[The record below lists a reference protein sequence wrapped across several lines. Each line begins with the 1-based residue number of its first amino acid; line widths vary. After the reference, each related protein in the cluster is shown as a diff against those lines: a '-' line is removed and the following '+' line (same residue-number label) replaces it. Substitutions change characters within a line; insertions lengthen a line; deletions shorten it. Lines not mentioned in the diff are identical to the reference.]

1 MSDFYK
7 AVYGVLTLVIAFC
20 LFIVI
25 DTASVSPGEEMVFV
39 KKPVLFGGAGIDDE
53 ILKEGRAFYATTT
66 TAVRV
71 SVVPQTA
78 SINFDDISTKDN
90 ILLDFTSS
98 VTYQVIDSRKFIV
111 FCDHWW
117 ENNIAAQYSAIVRS
131 AVKKYSFTEIM
142 SDVEKA
148 KLIDSE
154 VTEQLI
160 ALVAE
165 TKLPIKIINIS
176 LGRARPNQNVLEQMD
191 KTAAEQQRQ
200 KTLTEQIISEEKR
213 KIAEGKRAEADMEYA
228 GKMHMNTEQFV
239 ALETAKMYSTACKTS
254 ANCIILNGN
263 ATPVLPL
270 SK

>member
-1 MSDFYK
+1 MSDLRK
-7 AVYGVLTLVIAFC
+7 ALYAVMGIIIVLAVVAMT
-20 LFIVI
+20 
-25 DTASVSPGEEMVFV
+25 TMTSVSPGEEAVFV
-39 KKPVLFGGAGIDDE
+39 KKPLLFGGAGIDDDV
-53 ILKEGRAFYATTT
+53 LKEGRAFYAVTT
-66 TAVRV
+66 TAVIV
-71 SVVPQTA
+71 PVVPQTA
-78 SINFDDISTKDN
+78 SINFDDISSKDN

-98 VTYQVIDSRKFIV
+98 VTYKVIDSRKFIV
-111 FCDHWW
+111 FGEHWW
-117 ENNIAAQYSAIVRS
+117 ENNVAAQYSAIVRS

-165 TKLPIKIINIS
+165 TKLPIKIVNIS

-213 KIAEGKRAEADMEYA
+213 KIAEGKRAEADSEYA
-228 GKMHMNTEQFV
+228 GKMKMNTEQFV

-263 ATPVLPL
+263 ATPVLPI
-270 SK
+270 K